1 MLTLGRSWRAKNSSK
16 FSSKYLKDRI
26 WKIKRYLNYILVII
40 NQNILAVLRTFLNLQ
55 KNLWKTLHQQK
66 QPPEVCYKKGVLKNF
81 VNFTGKHHWQSLF
94 LNKIAGLR
102 PEACNL
108 IKKEALA
115 QVVSCE
121 IFEIFKNTF
130 FIQHLRTTASDTKQ
144 TSKVATTEFL
154 SKIPNRKKI
163 SNEHFNICE
172 VEISLDVS

>member
-1 MLTLGRSWRAKNSSK
+1 MLNFELTLGRSWRAKNSSK

-26 WKIKRYLNYILVII
+26 CKIERYLNYILVII

-55 KNLWKTLHQQK
+55 KNLWKTLQRY
-66 QPPEVCYKKGVLKNF
+66 CIKKGVLKNF
-81 VNFTGKHHWQSLF
+81 VNFTGKHQWQSLF

-102 PEACNL
+102 PETCNL

-130 FIQHLRTTASDTKQ
+130 FIQYLWTTASDTKQ

-163 SNEHFNICE
+163 SNQHFNLC
-172 VEISLDVS
+172 VAEISLGVQ